1 MPAKGTAEWQGDLKS
16 GTGTFV
22 AGDDLAET
30 RAALDGWVSRIGEEL
45 HAQSV
50 AYSQG

>member
-1 MPAKGTAEWQGDLKS
+1 MKIYVQAWRP
-16 GTGTFV
+16 